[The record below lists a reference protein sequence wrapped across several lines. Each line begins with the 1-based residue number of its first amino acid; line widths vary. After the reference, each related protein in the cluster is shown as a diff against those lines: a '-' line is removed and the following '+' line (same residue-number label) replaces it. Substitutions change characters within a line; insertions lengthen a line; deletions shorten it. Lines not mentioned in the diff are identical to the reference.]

1 MTDASRDRE
10 LESEPEVEL
19 RPPASS
25 TWPIVMGVDPGTR
38 VVGYGMI
45 VVAPSGPRLLAA
57 GVLRVGQRQCISERL
72 GSIREEIDQLITQFR
87 PSVLAIETAFAAQN
101 VRSALR
107 IGEGR
112 GVVLACGGL
121 MGLDVHE
128 YAPMEIKKAIT
139 GSGAASKEQVA
150 ALVARTLGSEDLGV
164 GLDATD
170 ALAAALTHIFRS
182 RTDAMLAPGSRRRTG
197 GAARLGSTSASDP
210 Q

>member
-1 MTDASRDRE
+1 MTDARRDRE
-10 LESEPEVEL
+10 LESLPEVEL

-45 VVAPSGPRLLAA
+45 VVAPSGPRLLTA

-72 GSIREEIDQLITQFR
+72 GNIREEIDQLITRFR

-121 MGLDVHE
+121 MGLEVHE
-128 YAPMEIKKAIT
+128 YAPMEIKKAVA

-150 ALVARTLGSEDLGV
+150 ALVARTLGSKDLGV

-170 ALAAALTHIFRS
+170 ALAAALTHFFRS
-182 RTDAMLAPGSRRRTG
+182 RADAIFDSDSRRTAG
-197 GAARLGSTSASDP
+197 AAARLGSPSGTDP
-210 Q
+210 K